1 MNTASNMNAAPQTID
16 HFVGAQQIKDR
27 VRVALEATWN
37 VGNGCVFPHTLAL
50 GAGGLGKTEIS
61 RIIAKEMGVELVE
74 VLGQSIRTT
83 AELNASVLQAEGG
96 CLLVDEAASLNADIQ
111 IALLKVLQENMFF
124 LGGTGGRV
132 QAMTLKPFCLI
143 AATTD
148 EWALT
153 QPLVD
158 RFRLILRFEH
168 YDVEDMTTL
177 VARRARS
184 AGVVL
189 GAGVAEL
196 IAQRS
201 KGTPR
206 LGIRLLDSCIRTM
219 QAEATGTESAATFA
233 RTCELEQLDAL
244 GLDAV
249 EQKYL
254 RLLCES
260 QGTLRLNV
268 IASSLGLPRA
278 TVERS
283 IEPYLIRAQL
293 IQKDDAGR
301 SLTERGWRH
310 FGCDP
315 SAFAKSNVSK
325 GDDRACST

>member
-1 MNTASNMNAAPQTID
+1 MNTASNMSASPQTID
-16 HFVGAQQIKDR
+16 HFVGAAQIKSR

-37 VGNGCVFPHTLAL
+37 QGNGCVFPHTLAL

-74 VLGQSIRTT
+74 TLGQSLRTT
-83 AELNASVLQAEGG
+83 AELNAALLDAEGG
-96 CLLVDEAASLNADIQ
+96 VLLIDECHGLPSDIQ
-111 IALLKVLQENMFF
+111 VSLLKVLQESFIF
-124 LGGTGGRV
+124 LPRAGGGKV
-132 QAMTLKPFCLI
+132 VPMPLKPFCLV

-153 QPLVD
+153 RPLVD

-168 YDVEDMTTL
+168 YSTEDMTTL

-184 AGVVL
+184 AGVTL
-189 GAGVAEL
+189 EDGVAEM

-206 LGIRLLDSCIRTM
+206 IGIRLLDSCIRTM
-219 QAEATGTESAATFA
+219 QAEATGAVSAATFE
-233 RTCELEQLDAL
+233 RTCELEQLDPI
-244 GLDAV
+244 GLDII
-249 EQKYL
+249 EQRYL
-254 RLLCES
+254 HLLRES

-278 TVERS
+278 TLERS
-283 IEPYLIRAQL
+283 IEPFLIRAGL

-301 SLTERGWRH
+301 SLTDRGWQH
-310 FGCDP
+310 
-315 SAFAKSNVSK
+315 VSPQAVVT
-325 GDDRACST
+325 GGPTVQPPEGA